1 MFYEKHISKKKKQLI
16 MSQNALESRDRDER
30 RGQTMKKVAIISD
43 IHGNLT
49 AFQQVI
55 KDAEKQR
62 VDEYWFLGDLLMP
75 GPGAESILELL
86 NQINTTH
93 FIRGNWDDF
102 LFENILGIS
111 KDYINEPQ
119 TTYMVE
125 LIKYVKSHLDS
136 KYVQQVQQWPIS
148 KNIHFE
154 GLNILLTHNH
164 PQKNYGHELLPYED
178 QANFDKLLFNEPYD
192 LAIYAH
198 VHHQLLR
205 TSSNGQLV
213 INPGSIGQPYT
224 DWKKFRADRRAQYA
238 VLSFN
243 QGLVDVNFR
252 KVAYSID
259 DELKIAEAN
268 DLPFRELYQRLF
280 AEGITFTHDN
290 DALNEQIEKHNYKS
304 DALEY
309 LKKLE
314 SSKDL

>member
-1 MFYEKHISKKKKQLI
+1 MFYENILQKIKKQLI
-16 MSQNALESRDRDER
+16 MTQNALESRDRDER

-148 KNIHFE
+148 KNIHF
-154 GLNILLTHNH
+154 
-164 PQKNYGHELLPYED
+164 
-178 QANFDKLLFNEPYD
+178 
-192 LAIYAH
+192 
-198 VHHQLLR
+198 
-205 TSSNGQLV
+205 
-213 INPGSIGQPYT
+213 
-224 DWKKFRADRRAQYA
+224 
-238 VLSFN
+238 
-243 QGLVDVNFR
+243 
-252 KVAYSID
+252 
-259 DELKIAEAN
+259 
-268 DLPFRELYQRLF
+268 
-280 AEGITFTHDN
+280 
-290 DALNEQIEKHNYKS
+290 
-304 DALEY
+304 
-309 LKKLE
+309 
-314 SSKDL
+314 